1 MKRATIEYLPEGG
14 EGIKPDYSPSENLP
28 DSVSCLA
35 IFQEPDS
42 KLTNAG

>member
-14 EGIKPDYSPSENLP
+14 EGIKPDYSPSENLL
-28 DSVSCLA
+28 DSVSYPA